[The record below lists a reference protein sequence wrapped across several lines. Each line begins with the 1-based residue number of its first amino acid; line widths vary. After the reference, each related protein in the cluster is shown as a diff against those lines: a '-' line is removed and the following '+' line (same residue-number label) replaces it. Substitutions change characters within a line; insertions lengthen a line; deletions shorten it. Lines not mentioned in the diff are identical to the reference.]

1 MKHNLYLLD
10 FINSTTNHWCL
21 CQAAE
26 KFKAPQPAP
35 AVPEA
40 KAAAAEEEE
49 EEEEEEVRLQ
59 VFHFNHFAEFFCSI
73 LSLIQGLQFSL
84 LSEQYFLLCYTRLT
98 KLELNPRTLN

>member
-1 MKHNLYLLD
+1 MYLLD

-59 VFHFNHFAEFFCSI
+59 VFDFNHFAEFLRSCFIALDSKFLALLNCSFVTP
-73 LSLIQGLQFSL
+73 L
-84 LSEQYFLLCYTRLT
+84 
-98 KLELNPRTLN
+98 